1 MTGIVYKFMP
11 SERLTYME
19 NELLRITQPADLND
33 PFEFL
38 PAVPSVEDF
47 VHVFDRVYKERIDQI
62 DKRKVDK
69 KQKSE
74 LKNQQL
80 REYKT
85 QVRKLKNN
93 EEGNVKA
100 FFVERAA
107 NNLNTHLGILSLTR
121 RWDSTL
127 MWAHY
132 TNSHKGLCIGFDS
145 KNPFFSDYRQIADK
159 EKIFMPVTYREER
172 IQVPIEK
179 GVTIDFQVVLSK
191 SKDWEYE
198 EEERLLVMLR
208 QANKVI
214 PAKPFDICLYRIP
227 HNLVKEIIVGVNFPN
242 DKFEMVK
249 EFCTERKIDLFKCK
263 ISETKYDME
272 REKYSH

>member
-1 MTGIVYKFMP
+1 MP
-11 SERLTYME
+11 SERLTYLE

-38 PAVPSVEDF
+38 PAIPSIEDF
-47 VHVFDRVYKERIDQI
+47 TLLFEKIYKERVAQI
-62 DKRKVDK
+62 DKLKVDK
-69 KQKSE
+69 KEKSE
-74 LKNQQL
+74 LKNEQL

-93 EEGNVKA
+93 EDGNVKT
-100 FFVERAA
+100 FFLERAKK
-107 NNLNTHLGILSLTR
+107 NLNTHLGILSLTR

-145 KNPFFSDYRQIADK
+145 QNPFFSAYRQIADK
-159 EKIFMPVTYREER
+159 EKIFMPVAYRDER

-179 GVTIDFQVVLSK
+179 GVSIDFQVVLSK

-208 QANKVI
+208 QASKVI
-214 PAKPFDICLYRIP
+214 PAEPYDICLYKVP
-227 HNLVKEIIVGVNFPN
+227 HNLVKEIVVGVNFPN
-242 DKFEMVK
+242 DKFEIVK
-249 EFCTERKIDLFKCK
+249 AFCIKNNIDLFRCK